1 MTEPT
6 AGATES
12 AAPRIS
18 ARAALR
24 RAEILRAARDVFT
37 TRGFRGGSLGE
48 IAERVG
54 ITHQGVLH
62 YFGSKERLLVEVLAD
77 RDVEGTA
84 GEPPVGIAFL
94 EHLLDTARLNT
105 TRSGIVQAY
114 TVLSAESVTPGHPA
128 QGWFR
133 DRFTDLRAGV
143 TQALADICGSAVPES
158 ELDRGASAII
168 AVMDGLQVQ
177 WLLDPNAVDMPAVL
191 LAVVNGLLAGWGQPK
206 LPAEP
211 NITP

>member
-6 AGATES
+6 GGTS
-12 AAPRIS
+12 TPRVT
-18 ARAALR
+18 ARAARR
-24 RAEILRAARDVFT
+24 RAEIVEAARQVFT
-37 TRGFRGGSLGE
+37 SRGFRGGSLGE

-62 YFGSKERLLVEVLAD
+62 HFGSKERLLVEVLRD
-77 RDVEGTA
+77 RDIEDGPGSETLTGA
-84 GEPPVGIAFL
+84 AFL
-94 EHLLDTARLNT
+94 SHLIDTARLNT

-133 DRFTDLRAGV
+133 TRFADLRSEV
-143 TQALADICGSAVPES
+143 YQALRIVGGIEVGEA
-158 ELDRGASAII
+158 ELERGASAVI

-177 WLLDPNAVDMPAVL
+177 WLLDPAAVDMPATLRMVI
-191 LAVVNGLLAGWGQPK
+191 NSLLAGWGRPA
-206 LPAEP
+206 LPQEP
-211 NITP
+211 NITA